1 MTADPFGAPSHGN
14 LFSTS
19 EMRALWS
26 DTRHCAAM
34 VEVEAALAR
43 AQGACGVIP
52 PESAEAISTALS
64 GFVADNA
71 ALGAGSESAG
81 VPVPALVAQLR
92 EAVGGEAARFIHWGA
107 TSQDIIDTALVLVLR
122 ETIADFET
130 AMERVITALAAM
142 ARNHA
147 ETVMLARTRMQQA
160 APTTFG
166 LKVAGWRAPLVR
178 NRERL
183 AQLKSRLLVAQ
194 FGGAAGTLAPLGDKA
209 SDVRVAFAKELQL
222 GLTATPWHTQRDGL
236 GEFADWLTLT
246 TDALGKIGLDVGML
260 AQSEVGELRET
271 GEAGRGGSSTLPQKS
286 NPVSSEILIT
296 LARYNANSVGAMHQA
311 ALHEGE
317 RSGASWSLEWLTLPH
332 MVLALSGA
340 LAHAERIAGGLVV
353 NTDRMRANID
363 ATNGLCL
370 AEAVSFALS
379 EHMPRADAQ
388 ALVTSHC
395 IAAMAH
401 GQHLVDLVS
410 ASTDAPVDWERVR
423 RPENW
428 LGGARDFVDDALS
441 G

>member
-1 MTADPFGAPSHGN
+1 
-14 LFSTS
+14 
-19 EMRALWS
+19 
-26 DTRHCAAM
+26 
-34 VEVEAALAR
+34 
-43 AQGACGVIP
+43 
-52 PESAEAISTALS
+52 
-64 GFVADNA
+64 
-71 ALGAGSESAG
+71 
-81 VPVPALVAQLR
+81 
-92 EAVGGEAARFIHWGA
+92 
-107 TSQDIIDTALVLVLR
+107 
-122 ETIADFET
+122 
-130 AMERVITALAAM
+130 M